1 MKTKTNLKIALLI
14 GSIDGI
20 CHLISCE
27 NLFVREKIQKFIL
40 STCIAKGWYSGVKMF
55 PIADPG
61 GADPGVAYRKCFNT
75 FNPFKAYCRRRRTI
89 AKLILKEFYNG

>member
-1 MKTKTNLKIALLI
+1 MKTKTKLKLALII

-20 CHLISCE
+20 CYLVSHE
-27 NLFVREKIQKFIL
+27 NIITREKIQKFIN
-40 STCIAKGWYSGVKMF
+40 STCIAKGWHSGVKMF

-75 FNPFKAYCRRRRTI
+75 FNPFSKYCRRRRTI